1 MSLLSH
7 DATVEP
13 DLGPV
18 DHWKTQ
24 SSVLRREQ
32 GKVNSCGSAGFWFW
46 ILTLTLGSG
55 TCAQGGRVH
64 RAGAAQDIHPL
75 APFLQKKTQQNL
87 VSKNQ
92 KRVKG
97 RFLPLP
103 PHPPG
108 LALLQGGALGLHG
121 VVNDAAGP
129 PGEIHGDQGVLR
141 HAPLW
146 RVRVGGGGRQGSEVK
161 QARQSRWGMTD
172 PVCTREPKEASRAFQ
187 LQEELS

>member
-1 MSLLSH
+1 M
-7 DATVEP
+7 
-13 DLGPV
+13 
-18 DHWKTQ
+18 
-24 SSVLRREQ
+24 
-32 GKVNSCGSAGFWFW
+32 
-46 ILTLTLGSG
+46 
-55 TCAQGGRVH
+55 
-64 RAGAAQDIHPL
+64 
-75 APFLQKKTQQNL
+75 
-87 VSKNQ
+87 
-92 KRVKG
+92 KG